1 MTSISRRRFIGAT
14 AGTLGAASVVTTLPA
29 ALHKAVAEAETN
41 AKPGELSQIEH
52 VIVLMQ
58 ENRRS
63 TRTSAPIAA
72 CAGSATRTR
81 SPCRTGSRCGTSRTR
96 STRTVMCCPFHMD
109 TMATSAAAVDDL
121 SHAWAVQH
129 ASWNGGPVIDNSET
143 PPYTWTT
150 YPERLQA
157 AGISWKNYQEPDTGD
172 DNPLAWFAQYQK
184 APPSSPLYRYGMATA
199 LVISPFSTGGRIYR
213 EVADYTST
221 IRFMERLFGVEEPN
235 ISAWRRKT
243 CSDFTGALNLRPDR
257 RGSFPG
263 LPPARDYLL
272 RQYITSQDQSPPT
285 VPAVQ
290 SLPTQEH

>member
-1 MTSISRRRFIGAT
+1 
-14 AGTLGAASVVTTLPA
+14 
-29 ALHKAVAEAETN
+29 
-41 AKPGELSQIEH
+41 
-52 VIVLMQ
+52 
-58 ENRRS
+58 
-63 TRTSAPIAA
+63 
-72 CAGSATRTR
+72 
-81 SPCRTGSRCGTSRTR
+81 
-96 STRTVMCCPFHMD
+96 MD

-129 ASWNGGPVIDNSET
+129 ASWNGGKMDNWVPAHRASNGNTDGPLTMAYYTRADLPFHYALADAFTICDACHCSVMAPTNPNRLYGWTGTIDPGGKNGGPVIDNSET

-263 LPPARDYLL
+263 LPPTRDYLL